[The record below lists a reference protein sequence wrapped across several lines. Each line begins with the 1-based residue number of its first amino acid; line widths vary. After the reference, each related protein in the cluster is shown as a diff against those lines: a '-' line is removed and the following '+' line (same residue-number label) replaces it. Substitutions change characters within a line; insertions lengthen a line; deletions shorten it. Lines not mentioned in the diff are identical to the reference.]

1 MYKGIFF
8 VCVYLELN
16 KLSKQENNITLA
28 YYFSGPSV
36 IYKMSCLT
44 SLWIHLL
51 SIIRYLCCKQ
61 YIFIYIYLYRG
72 LNKYILLLYA
82 CNTYNLM
89 LINFH
94 LNIHINYDI
103 IL

>member
-8 VCVYLELN
+8 VCAYLELN

-51 SIIRYLCCKQ
+51 SIIRYLCRKQ
-61 YIFIYIYLYRG
+61 YIFISQF
-72 LNKYILLLYA
+72 K
-82 CNTYNLM
+82 
-89 LINFH
+89 
-94 LNIHINYDI
+94 
-103 IL
+103 

>member
-8 VCVYLELN
+8 VCAYLELI

-51 SIIRYLCCKQ
+51 SIFRYFFTSYLCCKQ
-61 YIFIYIYLYRG
+61 YIFIYIYI
-72 LNKYILLLYA
+72 YI
-82 CNTYNLM
+82 
-89 LINFH
+89 
-94 LNIHINYDI
+94 
-103 IL
+103 

>member
-8 VCVYLELN
+8 VCAYLELN
-16 KLSKQENNITLA
+16 KLSKQENKNTLE

-61 YIFIYIYLYRG
+61 YIYIYIYIYI
-72 LNKYILLLYA
+72 KYNSSL
-82 CNTYNLM
+82 
-89 LINFH
+89 
-94 LNIHINYDI
+94 
-103 IL
+103 